1 MMLDARTV
9 AGTQIVRLP
18 AVVRG
23 EVVMPPW
30 PTVADIS
37 RAVAERGPHRV
48 RGSAGDGCHLI
59 GRSVVDRDTLR
70 LTGETQVLV
79 LPAPEAP
86 SLLEPDPAGALLE
99 LARTPVAEVLAFVD
113 AIGEALRSGS
123 REAREAGA
131 LLAATSLVT
140 DRAHH
145 AFLAQLPSL
154 FDGAA
159 VGRMIE
165 SEIGTASLDAWREA
179 GEVPVP
185 GMTARLAGLHCET
198 PPALRAL
205 PTRQLHLT
213 SGNAPVVPVVSLL
226 WAWATKGACVVKP
239 AAEAAALVVALGTAL
254 RDTDPSHPLA
264 RHTTLAYWRGGDRE
278 VETTLL
284 ADGAFD
290 RRVVWG
296 STETIRSV
304 TARGGGTDTVVMG
317 PRFSL
322 SMIGSALIRTDPE
335 GAARRAA
342 VDSLIA
348 NQAACTSSLLHVVE
362 CDAATADDYA
372 RTLARVLAEWDAAL
386 PHRPSRQVQGHL
398 VRLRRGL
405 LGTGR
410 WHVNGDWPEV
420 SSAVVRVDGAF
431 DLAHHPGSRLVLVHA
446 VDDLRRALPLL
457 GPAVSTVGVAPEET
471 RLALRDAVAA
481 CGVDSVVPLGA
492 AEQGYAGRPHDGMR
506 VLNRLVRWVN
516 G

>member
-1 MMLDARTV
+1 MTLDARTI

-30 PTVADIS
+30 PRVGDV
-37 RAVAERGPHRV
+37 RLAVAERGSHHV
-48 RGSAGDGCHLI
+48 RGTGDDGCYLI
-59 GRSVVDRDTLR
+59 GRPVVDRDSLA

-79 LPAPEAP
+79 LPAPAP
-86 SLLEPDPAGALLE
+86 SSLLEPDPAGALLE
-99 LARTPVAEVLAFVD
+99 LARTPVPEVLSFVD
-113 AIGEALRSGS
+113 AIGRALLAGSPEA
-123 REAREAGA
+123 AEAGT
-131 LLAATSLVT
+131 LLAATSLVA
-140 DRAHH
+140 DRAHR
-145 AFLAQLPSL
+145 AFLAQLPAL
-154 FDGAA
+154 FDGDA

-165 SEIGTASLDAWREA
+165 RDLGTGPLDTWREV
-179 GEVPVP
+179 GETPVR
-185 GMTARLAGLHCET
+185 GMTARFAGHARET

-213 SGNAPVVPVVSLL
+213 AGNAPVVPVVSLL
-226 WAWATKGACVVKP
+226 WAWATKGAGVIKP

-254 RDTDPSHPLA
+254 RDTDPGHPLA
-264 RHTTLAYWRGGDRE
+264 RHTTLAYWRGGDRR
-278 VETTLL
+278 VEATLF

-296 STETIRSV
+296 SAETVGSV
-304 TARGGGTDTVVMG
+304 TARGGGTDTLVMG

-322 SMIGSALIRTDPE
+322 SMIGAALVRSDPE
-335 GAARRAA
+335 AAARLAA

-362 CDAATADDYA
+362 CDAPTADAYA
-372 RTLARVLAEWDAAL
+372 RALAGVLAEWDEAL
-386 PHRPSRQVQGHL
+386 PHRPSRQAQERL
-398 VRLRRGL
+398 TRLRRGL

-410 WHVNGDWPEV
+410 WYVNGEWPEV
-420 SSAVVRVDGAF
+420 SSAVVRVDGGF
-431 DLAHHPGSRLVLVHA
+431 DLARHPGSRLVLVRA

-457 GPAVSTVGVAPEET
+457 GPAVSTVGIAPEET

-481 CGVDSVVPLGA
+481 CGVDNVVPLGA
-492 AEQGYAGRPHDGMR
+492 AEHGYAGRPHDGVR

>member
-1 MMLDARTV
+1 MLDARTV
-9 AGTQIVRLP
+9 AGTQVVRLP

-30 PTVADIS
+30 PRVADVG
-37 RAVAERGPHRV
+37 RAVAERGSRRV
-48 RGSAGDGCHLI
+48 QGPTADGCHLI
-59 GRSVVDRDTLR
+59 GRAVVDRDTLQ

-79 LPAPEAP
+79 LPAPDAS
-86 SLLEPDPAGALLE
+86 SLPEPDPAGALLE
-99 LARTPVAEVLAFVD
+99 LARTPLAEVLTFVD
-113 AIGEALRSGS
+113 AIGAALRSGS
-123 REAREAGA
+123 PEAAEAGA
-131 LLAATSLVT
+131 LLAATSLVA
-140 DRAHH
+140 DRAHR

-165 SEIGTASLDAWREA
+165 RDLGTASLDTWRKIDETTVS
-179 GEVPVP
+179 GV
-185 GMTARLAGLHCET
+185 TARFADHICEV
-198 PPALRAL
+198 PPALRAF

-213 SGNAPVVPVVSLL
+213 AGNAPVVPVVSLL
-226 WAWATKGACVVKP
+226 WAWATRGACVVKP
-239 AAEAAALVVALGTAL
+239 AAEAAALVVALGAAL
-254 RDTDPSHPLA
+254 RDTDPAHPLA
-264 RHTTLAYWRGGDRE
+264 RHTTLAYWRGGDQRME
-278 VETTLL
+278 ATLL

-296 STETIRSV
+296 GAETVRSV
-304 TARGGGTDTVVMG
+304 TARGGATDTLVMG

-322 SMIGSALIRTDPE
+322 SMIGAELLRADPE
-335 GAARRAA
+335 AAARRAA

-362 CDAATADDYA
+362 CDTATADDYA
-372 RTLARVLAEWDAAL
+372 RTLARVLAEWDRAL
-386 PHRPSRQVQGHL
+386 PHRPSPQAQGHL
-398 VRLRRGL
+398 TRLRRGL

-431 DLAHHPGSRLVLVHA
+431 DLAHHPGSRLVLVRA
-446 VDDLRRALPLL
+446 VDDLRRALPSL
-457 GPAVSTVGVAPEET
+457 GPAVSTVGVAPEGT
-471 RLALRDAVAA
+471 RLALRDAIAA
-481 CGVDSVVPLGA
+481 RGVDNVVPLGA
-492 AEQGYAGRPHDGMR
+492 AEHGYAGRPHDGMR